1 MNRLYRLVFNHA
13 LKTVQVVSEI
23 VTGSRPGRSPS
34 PAHAPSLSLRLLVPA
49 LALACAGTAQ
59 AAAPAGWNKWGV
71 GNSINWFQASN
82 WSGGVPTATSAA
94 AYIDGFSRVELPNAV
109 SNHLHVGYEGSGRL
123 EVFNGGTL
131 TSSTIFMATEANSM
145 GEAAISGPGSIWR
158 SNTTIGV
165 GHQGTGIVT
174 ITDQGTLQIGT
185 DSYIGATETGNGTVN
200 GIGDGSLF
208 ATAGNLLVGNQGE
221 GMVRMQLGADM
232 TSGSAYIGNI
242 ATGKGTV
249 EINGTGSTWVN
260 RSSMVIGS
268 YGTGTVKVQQGG
280 SVSAG
285 ASIWL
290 GRFPAGATRSSGTLI
305 VDGPGSEF
313 IGSDMMVVG
322 GSGDGS
328 VQVSNG
334 GRVDIAGSVV
344 IAEQVGSTG
353 TVSVSGT
360 GSAWHSSYLRV
371 GANGDAQFSVTD
383 GATARVDTTVEV
395 GLTAS
400 SKGVLT
406 IGNNAVL
413 RVGDGT
419 SGRIIPGQGDSS
431 LVMNGGTLQGN
442 GALQVSTK
450 VNLQGSG
457 TLASDN
463 AVDVWGTVS
472 GAGLLT
478 KTGTGT
484 LTMNGNNT
492 HTGGMRIL
500 DGRLV
505 LGTATAAGT
514 GTLTMADA
522 TALAFGLNTM
532 AVGNAI
538 RLDGAVNVDLGANQ
552 SVQLSGAIDD
562 SSVRGRLVKTGAGR
576 LTLSAANS
584 YSGGTQVDAGTLA
597 VATTGAAGTGEVN
610 LANGTT
616 LAFTGS
622 AVALG
627 NAVVLDGSS
636 TIDVA
641 LGTGRLTGVVA
652 DGNGIGSLVKTG
664 AGVLALEA
672 ANTLSG
678 GVQVQGG
685 GLLLGN
691 DKAAGSGQVSL
702 ANGTILGVTRTG
714 LDVANAIT
722 VQGTANVLLDN
733 GRDARLSGVI
743 SNGAGTGRLVKSGTG
758 MLTLAGSN
766 TYTGGTTI
774 SGGTLKIER
783 GDALGSG
790 AVQIGNGASL
800 GLAGNMVAVA
810 NDISLAGTT
819 GMVVWPGSAELTGV
833 ISDGGSRGTLVKS
846 GAGTLVLS
854 AANRFSGGVQVGLGT
869 LALGNASAAGS
880 GTLAMNDYTTLAFSR
895 SGLDIANDL
904 LLGDHV
910 TVRTDDATQLSGSI
924 GDVTGNGRLVK
935 TGAGTLTL
943 SGTNTY
949 SGGTQLD
956 AGTLAVTGSSA
967 LGSGAL
973 QLADGTTLA
982 LAGSDV
988 VLGNAL
994 ALEGEGRIDVANG
1007 SATVNGVIRD
1017 GERSGGII
1025 MMSLAVSP
1033 LAAPVPASG
1042 TLVKTGAGELV
1053 LGADSDYS
1061 GGTRIEA
1068 GRLRL
1073 QDRAAIAGDIA
1084 IAAGAGLDVA
1094 RSADS
1099 RFSGVLSGAGE
1110 VRKLDAGQLWLT
1122 SDSHAFSGQTL
1133 ISGGSLFVQG
1143 ALGGATTLG
1152 ATTLLGGTGTL
1163 QDVNLLDGASLAP
1176 GLAGGIGTLNVSGNL
1191 VFSQGARFTVDVA
1204 ADGSSDWVHVG
1215 GTATLGNAGT
1225 VALARGSDWSPRTRY
1240 TLLTADQAVQGV
1252 FAGVTSNFAF
1262 LTPSLEYDA
1271 NNVYLTLARNDIALP
1286 DVEEAFPDVKVNRNQ
1301 KAVATSVEA
1310 MGTGN
1315 AVYDAVVRL
1324 EVDQVVPAFDSLS
1337 GEIHAANRGTLLQNR
1352 FLHDGIDRHLD
1363 GTVMA
1368 GEIAPGVRAWIAG
1381 SGGQRR
1387 TDASS
1392 ENAGLRA
1399 SQHGV
1404 MAGAG
1409 WQLGESLE
1417 LGVAAGQQQLVSR
1430 LAQRDARSETD
1441 NTEYGLYA
1449 QYRWQGLSL
1458 RGGVSRADYRTDS
1471 TRTAQ
1476 VGTTL
1481 SEGLVSREDATGT
1494 TAFVRAGWSFGGPRL
1509 QLTPELELAQVRLS
1523 SDGSQEH
1530 GGHSALQLDSSSA
1543 TYRTGLAALRVDWDI
1558 SGGQRDRAALTA
1570 RVGWQAAGG
1579 DRLPQVDA
1587 RFVEGT
1593 QGFAISAAPLARRSA
1608 LAQFGVAL
1616 SPTDNSRV
1624 ALQMQGRRGDGQR
1637 DVGAQLDW
1645 SVAF

>member
-49 LALACAGTAQ
+49 LALACSATAQ

-71 GNSINWFQASN
+71 GNSIIWFQASN

-94 AYIDGFSRVELPNAV
+94 AYIDGFSRVESPGAV
-109 SNHLHVGYEGSGRL
+109 SNHLHVGYEGTGTL
-123 EVFNGGTL
+123 DVINGGTL
-131 TSSTIFMATEANSM
+131 TSSTIFMATQAGSTGQANIDGADSF
-145 GEAAISGPGSIWR
+145 WR

-165 GHQGTGIVT
+165 GHAGTGRVT
-174 ITDQGTLQIGT
+174 ITGGGALDIRT
-185 DSYIGATETGNGTVN
+185 DSYIGATPTGNGTVYAT
-200 GIGDGSLF
+200 GDGSRFL
-208 ATAGNLLVGNQGE
+208 TGGNLFVGNE
-221 GMVRMQLGADM
+221 GVGLVSMQAGADM
-232 TSGSAYIGNI
+232 TSGSAYVGNT
-242 ATGKGTV
+242 ATGNGTV
-249 EINGTGSTWVN
+249 EITGAGSTWVN
-260 RSSMVIGS
+260 SGSLVIGS
-268 YGTGTVKVQQGG
+268 TGTGTVKVLDGG
-280 SVSAG
+280 SVTAG
-285 ASIWL
+285 TFIAL
-290 GRFPAGATRSSGTLI
+290 GRLPAGAARSSGTLI
-305 VDGPGSEF
+305 VDGPGSQF
-313 IGSDMMVVG
+313 TGSTQMVVG
-322 GSGDGS
+322 GSGDGT
-328 VQVSNG
+328 VQISNG
-334 GRVDIAGSVV
+334 GRMDIAGSVV

-353 TVSVSGT
+353 TVSVNGT
-360 GSAWHSSYLRV
+360 GSEWHSTYLRV
-371 GANGDAQFSVTD
+371 GANGDAQFNVAN
-383 GATARVDTTVEV
+383 GATARVDTAIDV

-413 RVGDGT
+413 SVGDGT
-419 SGRIIPGQGDSS
+419 SGRITPGQGDSS
-431 LVMNGGTLQGN
+431 LVMDGGTLQGN
-442 GALQVSTK
+442 GTLQVSTK
-450 VNLQGSG
+450 VDLQGSG
-457 TLASDN
+457 TIASDS

-472 GAGLLT
+472 GTGLLT

-484 LTMNGNNT
+484 LSMNSNNT
-492 HTGGMRIL
+492 HSGGMHIQG
-500 DGRLV
+500 GRLV
-505 LGTATAAGT
+505 LGSASAAGT
-514 GTLTMADA
+514 GALTMADA
-522 TALAFGLNTM
+522 TSLAFGLNTL

-538 RLDGAVNVDLGANQ
+538 RLDGAVNVDLTAGQ
-552 SVQLSGAIDD
+552 SALLSGAIDD
-562 SSVRGRLVKTGAGR
+562 SSAHGRLVKTGTGR

-597 VATTGAAGTGEVN
+597 VATTGAAGTGEVR

-616 LAFTGS
+616 LAFAGS

-636 TIDVA
+636 TVDVA
-641 LGTGRLTGVVA
+641 LGTGRLTGVVV
-652 DGNGIGSLVKTG
+652 DGNGIGTLVKTG
-664 AGVLALEA
+664 SGVLALEA
-672 ANTLSG
+672 ANTHSG
-678 GVQVQGG
+678 GVQVQAG
-685 GLLLGN
+685 GLMLGN
-691 DKAAGSGQVSL
+691 DTAAGSGQLSL
-702 ANGTILGVTRTG
+702 ANGTTLGVTRAG
-714 LDVANAIT
+714 LDVANAISL
-722 VQGTANVLLDN
+722 QGSGNVLLDN

-743 SNGAGTGRLVKSGTG
+743 SDSASSGRLVKSGTG

-766 TYTGGTTI
+766 TYSGGTTI
-774 SGGTLKIER
+774 SNGMLKIER
-783 GDALGSG
+783 EDALGSG

-800 GLAGNMVAVA
+800 GLAGNTRGVA
-810 NDISLAGTT
+810 NDISLAGTA
-819 GMVVWPGSAELTGV
+819 GVVVWPGSATLDGV

-854 AANRFSGGVQVGLGT
+854 AANRFTGGVQVDMGT
-869 LALGNASAAGS
+869 LTLGNAAAAGS
-880 GTLAMNDYTTLAFSR
+880 GTLTMNDYTTLAFNG
-895 SGLDIANDL
+895 SGLNIANTL
-904 LLGDHV
+904 LLGDRV
-910 TVRTDDATQLSGSI
+910 TVRTDDATQLSGRI
-924 GDVTGNGRLVK
+924 GDATGNGRLVK
-935 TGAGTLTL
+935 TGTGTLTL
-943 SGTNTY
+943 SGTSTY

-956 AGTLAVTGSSA
+956 AGTLAVTGSNA
-967 LGSGAL
+967 LGSGAV

-994 ALEGEGRIDVANG
+994 ALEGEGTIDVASG
-1007 SATVNGVIRD
+1007 SATINGVIRD

-1033 LAAPVPASG
+1033 LAAPAPASG

-1053 LGADSDYS
+1053 LGADSSYS

-1073 QDRAAIAGDIA
+1073 QDRAAIVGDIA

-1133 ISGGSLFVQG
+1133 IERGSLFVQG

-1152 ATTLLGGTGTL
+1152 AATLLGGTGTL
-1163 QDVNLLDGASLAP
+1163 QDVSLLDGASLAP
-1176 GLAGGIGTLNVSGNL
+1176 GLEGGIGTLNISGNL
-1191 VFSQGARFTVDVA
+1191 AFSQGARFNVDVA
-1204 ADGSSDWVHVG
+1204 ADGSSDRVRVG
-1215 GTATLGNAGT
+1215 GTAILGNAGT

-1337 GEIHAANRGTLLQNR
+1337 GEIHAAHRGTLLQNR
-1352 FLHDGIDRHLD
+1352 FLHDGVDRHLD

-1494 TAFVRAGWSFGGPRL
+1494 TAFLRAGWSFGGPRL

-1530 GGHSALQLDSSSA
+1530 GGHSALQLESSSA
-1543 TYRTGLAALRVDWDI
+1543 TYRSGLAALRVDWDI

-1593 QGFAISAAPLARRSA
+1593 QGFAINAAPLARRSA
-1608 LAQFGVAL
+1608 LAQFGVAV